1 MSTLLIVDDDAS
13 AREIYVELL
22 RPLCSHIDEA
32 GDGEQ
37 ALAMLREQRY
47 SAVVMDLHMPTVDGL
62 AVLDALDV
70 GAHPNRGTPVFIVSG
85 DASVRA
91 RIQVLRRKTVFFF
104 NKPVDIDALLAQLE
118 QAIKPKRVPVA
129 PE

>member
-1 MSTLLIVDDDAS
+1 
-13 AREIYVELL
+13 
-22 RPLCSHIDEA
+22 
-32 GDGEQ
+32 
-37 ALAMLREQRY
+37 
-47 SAVVMDLHMPTVDGL
+47 
-62 AVLDALDV
+62 
-70 GAHPNRGTPVFIVSG
+70 
-85 DASVRA
+85 VRA